1 MDVTIAF
8 ILKSWAMMA
17 LIMTIMWIGMTAL
30 TIKVGDWI
38 DKLIEKKK
46 KKGDNKNGK

>member
-8 ILKSWAMMA
+8 ILKSWAVMA
-17 LIMTIMWIGMTAL
+17 LIMTIMWIGLTFL
-30 TIKVGDWI
+30 TIKIGDFI

-46 KKGDNKNGK
+46 EKTNK